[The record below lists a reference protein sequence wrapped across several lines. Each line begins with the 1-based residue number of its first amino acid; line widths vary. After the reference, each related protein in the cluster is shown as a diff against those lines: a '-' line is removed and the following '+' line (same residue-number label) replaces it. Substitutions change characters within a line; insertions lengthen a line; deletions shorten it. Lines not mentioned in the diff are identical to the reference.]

1 MCRGYKSIWAALFW
15 IMYSYILDARDYV
28 RRFRSQWLAVLLVLP
43 LMASCQTAWRVAENP
58 AFQTTVQYAMI
69 KWLSD
74 DEDKQSQAQVIVQ
87 KLQQYAD
94 QSAEVTVDDMEQQVM
109 DQVPW
114 ERLDTADQYLL
125 REMIGDIAD
134 YAREQVGEDVL
145 SGDDKV
151 QLKEFLRWIEH
162 AIHFAAKR

>member
-1 MCRGYKSIWAALFW
+1 MNIFAFRWLILFV
-15 IMYSYILDARDYV
+15 IVSLFGCA
-28 RRFRSQWLAVLLVLP
+28 
-43 LMASCQTAWRVAENP
+43 TAWKVAENP

-74 DEDKQSQAQVIVQ
+74 DEDKQSQAQIIVQ
-87 KLQQYAD
+87 KLQKYAD
-94 QSAEVTVDDMEQQVM
+94 QSAQVTVDDMEQQVM

-125 REMIGDIAD
+125 REMIKDIAE
-134 YAREQVGEDVL
+134 YAREQVGEGVL

-151 QLKEFLRWIEH
+151 KLKEFLSWIEN
-162 AIHFAAKR
+162 AIHFASDK

>member
-1 MCRGYKSIWAALFW
+1 MNIFAFRWFVLFIALSLFGC
-15 IMYSYILDARDYV
+15 A
-28 RRFRSQWLAVLLVLP
+28 
-43 LMASCQTAWRVAENP
+43 TAWKVAENP

-87 KLQQYAD
+87 KLQKYAD
-94 QSAEVTVDDMEQQVM
+94 QSAQVTVDDMEQQVM

-125 REMIGDIAD
+125 REMIKDIAE
-134 YAREQVGEDVL
+134 YAREQVGEGVL
-145 SGDDKV
+145 DGDDKV
-151 QLKEFLRWIEH
+151 KLQEFLSWIEN
-162 AIHFAAKR
+162 AIHFAEKR